1 MYSASS
7 SSVHMDMAMRETGTE
22 RLGSMFFATAAC
34 MPLRGTAAPA
44 AAGSGAGAAAATEG
58 PAGAAAGAAAA
69 GAAAAGAA
77 AGLGGLKFAVPKFD
91 IPKIEVPKIE
101 IPEVKMPEMDMPEMP
116 ALTAPPV
123 AIEAAKPQVDEAAE
137 ARAAAEKAAAER
149 AAQAQAEREAAAKAR
164 EEAAAER
171 AKQEMADN
179 LKAQQAASSAKP
191 VKKKELS
198 KRELS
203 KSANSSSK
211 AKTAKPAPKGTTLV
225 GAIVG
230 DVTVAAI
237 AAALA
242 TALLVPGVKDKALGG
257 DVEGALEDAKSAI
270 TSVDGLPGKAGY
282 VGGVIAAD
290 AIAHLPVLGALI
302 PGPAEFLGTAAAV
315 LLASRYYV
323 TKDGAPEDDLAA
335 FGATLPGEF
344 PPAVDS
350 ILSPVQGVAGRVGEI
365 DLDIL
370 QDDIKQAPTRLQK
383 WVGGLDDAAG
393 VVAPPAAALGATVLA
408 GQVANLPVLALVLP
422 RALELV
428 GIAYLVAAV
437 NKYGSDPDAD
447 VKDDLAAA
455 AKRGGDAVKKLAGK

>member
-1 MYSASS
+1 MNCPDVWQVA
-7 SSVHMDMAMRETGTE
+7 A
-22 RLGSMFFATAAC
+22 LGVLDVAKQRARSGN
-34 MPLRGTAAPA
+34 RHGESA
-44 AAGSGAGAAAATEG
+44 AA
-58 PAGAAAGAAAA
+58 
-69 GAAAAGAA
+69 
-77 AGLGGLKFAVPKFD
+77 K
-91 IPKIEVPKIE
+91 
-101 IPEVKMPEMDMPEMP
+101 
-116 ALTAPPV
+116 
-123 AIEAAKPQVDEAAE
+123 
-137 ARAAAEKAAAER
+137 AAAEKAASER
-149 AAQAQAEREAAAKAR
+149 AAAAQRAAAEQQSSVVVERTAAERK
-164 EEAAAER
+164 AAAER

-203 KSANSSSK
+203 KSANSSK
-211 AKTAKPAPKGTTLV
+211 AKTANTAPKGTTLV
-225 GAIVG
+225 GAVVG

-370 QDDIKQAPTRLQK
+370 QDDITQAPTRLQK

-437 NKYGSDPDAD
+437 NKYGSDPDAEI
-447 VKDDLAAA
+447 KDDLAAA

>member
-1 MYSASS
+1 
-7 SSVHMDMAMRETGTE
+7 
-22 RLGSMFFATAAC
+22 
-34 MPLRGTAAPA
+34 
-44 AAGSGAGAAAATEG
+44 
-58 PAGAAAGAAAA
+58 
-69 GAAAAGAA
+69 
-77 AGLGGLKFAVPKFD
+77 
-91 IPKIEVPKIE
+91 
-101 IPEVKMPEMDMPEMP
+101 
-116 ALTAPPV
+116 
-123 AIEAAKPQVDEAAE
+123 
-137 ARAAAEKAAAER
+137 
-149 AAQAQAEREAAAKAR
+149 
-164 EEAAAER
+164 
-171 AKQEMADN
+171 MADN

-225 GAIVG
+225 GAVVG

-257 DVEGALEDAKSAI
+257 DVEGALEDAKTAV

-437 NKYGSDPDAD
+437 NKYGSDPDAEI
-447 VKDDLAAA
+447 KDDLAAA